1 MFVVCCCCCFP
12 PQNHREGK
20 NKKNEMS
27 KTQAKTNNN
36 IGRGARR
43 RPYLGK
49 TATGHIAK
57 EVGPISLSWACG
69 RLVAAPLSFLAF
81 FIP

>member
-1 MFVVCCCCCFP
+1 
-12 PQNHREGK
+12 
-20 NKKNEMS
+20 MS

-43 RPYLGK
+43 RPYLEK

-57 EVGPISLSWACG
+57 EVGPMAQS
-69 RLVAAPLSFLAF
+69 R
-81 FIP
+81 